1 MIFKETSAFPLL
13 EEAEKLENLHLR
25 SSRAY
30 LLTVIIMFFLFIGI
44 EIVQGEELLSYPS
57 LIRELHSLWKEG
69 REDITYLL
77 IEDTPL
83 FLDHRELTG
92 EIRKIV
98 ENREYPFYLRK
109 SALSFLSRQ
118 MEGKERGEYLISLFQ
133 REPSVAIQVEIIR
146 LLGETDDWIPFLFS
160 ILQGGNSSNEKEEV
174 VLQWEALRALAH
186 WKVRESLP
194 FFFRLV
200 EKEDFPPELKEEADE
215 LLSLYDFSVSSYL
228 LAMTNSENPF
238 FREIALFTLWERGD
252 NNIMSYAYKM
262 SNDQDKKVSNLSQAI
277 LWGEGKIP
285 HLVLQGEDLD
295 SRLIRVLTQ
304 YERGVNLLIE
314 IGEKDPMLEEQ
325 IFESL
330 GEIEDIAFTSLLK
343 EKLKEREWRPLSLL
357 RFLPQGERAEIIF
370 SLLASSGE
378 ELYLQEEEIPPLSK
392 EDLRS
397 NLYLIRETLLSGS
410 ERAQLFI
417 LRRLPILGEE
427 ALPLLEIATRETSL
441 ALQREIIRA
450 LEEIE
455 APATIY
461 FLERLAFSPYEE
473 IEIRARLALAKKYL
487 SQGYSW

>member
-1 MIFKETSAFPLL
+1 MLKQPKSVSTK
-13 EEAEKLENLHLR
+13 KLVLIVML
-25 SSRAY
+25 
-30 LLTVIIMFFLFIGI
+30 FLFVGV
-44 EIVQGEELLSYPS
+44 EIAQGEELFSYS
-57 LIRELHSLWKEG
+57 SIMHELRNLWKEG

-98 ENREYPFYLRK
+98 EDREYPFYLRK

-133 REPSVAIQVEIIR
+133 REPSAAIRVEIIR

-160 ILQGGNSSNEKEEV
+160 VLQEGNSGNKKEEV
-174 VLQWEALRALAH
+174 IIQWEALRALAH

-215 LLSLYDFSVSSYL
+215 LFSFYDFSVSPYL
-228 LAMTNSENPF
+228 FAMINSENSF
-238 FREIALFTLWERGD
+238 FRETALFALWQRGD
-252 NNIMSYAYKM
+252 KNIISYARKM
-262 SNDQDKKVSNLSQAI
+262 SNDQDKRVSTLSQAI
-277 LWGEGKIP
+277 LWGEGEIP

-295 SRLIRVLTQ
+295 SRLIRVLAQ

-330 GEIEDIAFTSLLK
+330 GKIEDIAFTSLLK
-343 EKLKEREWRPLSLL
+343 EKLKERGWKPLSLL
-357 RFLPQGERAEIIF
+357 RFLPREKRVEIIF

-410 ERAQLFI
+410 EGAQLFI
-417 LRRLPILGEE
+417 LRKLPILGEE
-427 ALPLLEIATRETSL
+427 ALPLLEIAMKEASV
-441 ALQREIIRA
+441 ALQREVVKA

-461 FLERLAFSPYEE
+461 FLERLTVSPDEE
-473 IEIRARLALAKKYL
+473 IKIRARLALAKKYL